1 MLEPIAPERLPFAIG
16 QRETVGRFLKRAA
29 LHQHWLPGV
38 AHDPAQL
45 RTPVPR
51 NGLVAVVGLGELGV
65 GIVIARVELG
75 GEFDSVAIGLSFLG
89 IDGPPVL
96 ECGMSERSDG
106 GTLQVLA
113 SMPARWVSVGGTA
126 RDELDRVDVHPRQ
139 RRIVDP
145 GPRGLARERP
155 DDPGLAI

>member
-1 MLEPIAPERLPFAIG
+1 
-16 QRETVGRFLKRAA
+16 
-29 LHQHWLPGV
+29 
-38 AHDPAQL
+38 
-45 RTPVPR
+45 
-51 NGLVAVVGLGELGV
+51 LGIC
-65 GIVIARVELG
+65 IVIPRVELG

-89 IDGPPVL
+89 IDGPPML

-113 SMPARWVSVGGTA
+113 SMRARWVSIGGEA
-126 RDELDRVDVHPRQ
+126 RDELDRVDVQPRQ

-145 GPRGLARERP
+145 GPRDWACERP